1 VKLSGKPMNKQLH
14 YINDPLCGWCY
25 AAAPLI
31 SAAAEIPQLN
41 IQLHCGGLWINEHR
55 RPLGK
60 ALRDYVKPL
69 DERIQLLT
77 GQPFGERYFN
87 ELLLDNRR
95 VLDSEPL
102 IHAMLAVEKAGGS
115 ALTMLQRIQQTHYRD
130 GIWTGSGAVLA
141 ELAAEQSISTE
152 QFIRAKEQV
161 NVVAH
166 MAATQK
172 LMARLGVS
180 GYPSI
185 VLQMDDSWQVIALN
199 SFLGKPDAF
208 KAQLEKTMSN

>member
-1 VKLSGKPMNKQLH
+1 MNTQLH

-25 AAAPLI
+25 AAAPLL
-31 SAAAEIPQLN
+31 SAAREIPGLT
-41 IQLHCGGLWINEHR
+41 IQLHSGGLWINEHR

-60 ALRDYVKPL
+60 ALRDYVKPH
-69 DERIQLLT
+69 DERIHQLT

-87 ELLLDNRR
+87 ELLVDSGR

-115 ALTMLQRIQQTHYRD
+115 ALTLLQRIQQTHYRD
-130 GIWTGSGAVLA
+130 GIWTGSIAVLA
-141 ELAAEQSISTE
+141 ELAAEQNISAE

-161 NVVAH
+161 DVVAH
-166 MAATQK
+166 MLATQK

-180 GYPSI
+180 GYPNLA
-185 VLQMDDSWQVIALN
+185 LQQGDQWQLIPLN
-199 SFLGKPDAF
+199 TFLGKPDAF
-208 KAQLEKTMSN
+208 KQHLNQLIYSQTA

>member
-1 VKLSGKPMNKQLH
+1 MSTQLH

-60 ALRDYVKPL
+60 ALRDYVKQL
-69 DERIQLLT
+69 DERIHLLT

-87 ELLLDNRR
+87 ELLLDSSR

-115 ALTMLQRIQQTHYRD
+115 ALRMLQRIQQTHYRD
-130 GIWTGSGAVLA
+130 GIWTGSIAVLA
-141 ELAAEQSISTE
+141 ELAVEQNINAE

-161 NVVAH
+161 NVMAH
-166 MAATQK
+166 INATQK

-185 VLQMDDSWQVIALN
+185 ALQTGDTWQVIALN
-199 SFLGKPDAF
+199 SLLGKPDAF
-208 KAQLEKTMSN
+208 KKHLEKMIHDNVV

>member
-1 VKLSGKPMNKQLH
+1 MSTQLH

-31 SAAAEIPQLN
+31 SAAAEIPQLA
-41 IQLHCGGLWINEHR
+41 IQLHCGGLWVNEHR

-69 DERIQLLT
+69 DERIHQLT

-87 ELLLDNRR
+87 ELLLDASR

-102 IHAMLAVEKAGGS
+102 IHAMLAVQHAGGS
-115 ALTMLQRIQQTHYRD
+115 ALTMLQRLQQTYYRD
-130 GIWTGSGAVLA
+130 GIWTGSIVVLA
-141 ELAAEQSISTE
+141 ELAAEQNIFAA
-152 QFIRAKEQV
+152 QFMRAKEQV

-166 MAATQK
+166 MQATQA

-185 VLQMDDSWQVIALN
+185 AVQQDDVWQLI
-199 SFLGKPDAF
+199 SPGPFLGKPAAF
-208 KAQLEKTMSN
+208 KAHLEKLIVNNAV

>member
-1 VKLSGKPMNKQLH
+1 MNKQLH

-31 SAAAEIPQLN
+31 SAAAEIPQFN

-87 ELLLDNRR
+87 GLLLDNSR

-130 GIWTGSGAVLA
+130 GIWTGSVAVLA

-199 SFLGKPDAF
+199 SFLGKRDAF

>member
-1 VKLSGKPMNKQLH
+1 MNKQLH

-87 ELLLDNRR
+87 ELLLDSSR

-102 IHAMLAVEKAGGS
+102 INAMLAVEKAGGS
-115 ALTMLQRIQQTHYRD
+115 ALTLLQRIQQTHYRD
-130 GIWTGSGAVLA
+130 GIWTGSIAVLT
-141 ELAAEQSISTE
+141 ELAAEQHINVE

-180 GYPSI
+180 GYPRI
-185 VLQMDDSWQVIALN
+185 ALQQDDNWKLISLN

-208 KAQLEKTMSN
+208 KKHLEKMIHNKAV

>member
-1 VKLSGKPMNKQLH
+1 MSTQLH

-31 SAAAEIPQLN
+31 SAAAEIPALN
-41 IQLHCGGLWINEHR
+41 IQLHSGGLWINQHR

-69 DERIQLLT
+69 DERIHELT

-87 ELLLDNRR
+87 ELLLDSSR

-130 GIWTGSGAVLA
+130 GIWTSSIAVLA
-141 ELAAEQSISTE
+141 ELAAEQKISAE
-152 QFIRAKEQV
+152 KFIRAKEHV

-172 LMARLGVS
+172 LMTQLGVS

-185 VLQMDDSWQVIALN
+185 ALQAGDKWQVISLN

-208 KAQLEKTMSN
+208 KKHLEKMIHNNAV

>member
-1 VKLSGKPMNKQLH
+1 MNQQLH

-77 GQPFGERYFN
+77 GQPFGDRYFN
-87 ELLLDNRR
+87 ELLLDSSR

-115 ALTMLQRIQQTHYRD
+115 ALTLLQRIQQTHYRD
-130 GIWTGSGAVLA
+130 GIWTGSIAVLA
-141 ELAAEQSISTE
+141 ELAVEQHINAE

-166 MAATQK
+166 INATQK
-172 LMARLGVS
+172 LMTRLGVS
-180 GYPSI
+180 GYPSLA
-185 VLQMDDSWQVIALN
+185 LQQGDNWQLIALN

-208 KAQLEKTMSN
+208 KKHLEKMIHNNAV

>member
-1 VKLSGKPMNKQLH
+1 MNQQLH

-31 SAAAEIPQLN
+31 SAAAEIPQLD
-41 IQLHCGGLWINEHR
+41 IQLHCGGLWMNEHR

-69 DERIQLLT
+69 DERIHALT

-87 ELLLDNRR
+87 ELLLDSSR

-102 IHAMLAVEKAGGS
+102 IHAMLSVEKAGGS

-130 GIWTGSGAVLA
+130 GIWTGSIAVLA
-141 ELAAEQSISTE
+141 ELAAEQNINAE
-152 QFIRAKEQV
+152 QFIRAKELV

-166 MAATQK
+166 INATQK

-185 VLQMDDSWQVIALN
+185 ALQTDDSWQVIPLS
-199 SFLGKPDAF
+199 SFLGKPDVF
-208 KAQLEKTMSN
+208 KAHLEKMILNHVV

>member
-1 VKLSGKPMNKQLH
+1 LSTQLH

-69 DERIQLLT
+69 DERIHQLT
-77 GQPFGERYFN
+77 GQPFGDRYFN
-87 ELLLDNRR
+87 ELLLDSSR

-102 IHAMLAVEKAGGS
+102 IHAMLAAEKAGGS
-115 ALTMLQRIQQTHYRD
+115 ALTLLQRIQQTHYRD
-130 GIWTGSGAVLA
+130 GIWTGSVAVLA
-141 ELAAEQSISTE
+141 ELAAEQHISAE

-161 NVVAH
+161 DVVAH
-166 MAATQK
+166 LATTQK

-185 VLQMDDSWQVIALN
+185 ALQQGDNWQLIALN
-199 SFLGKPDAF
+199 SFLGKPDTF
-208 KAQLEKTMSN
+208 KAHLEKIISNTAI

>member
-1 VKLSGKPMNKQLH
+1 MNQQLH

-31 SAAAEIPQLN
+31 SAAAEIPELN

-87 ELLLDNRR
+87 ELLLDSSR

-102 IHAMLAVEKAGGS
+102 IHALLAVEKAGGS
-115 ALTMLQRIQQTHYRD
+115 ALTMLQRIQQIHYRD
-130 GIWTGSGAVLA
+130 GIWTGSIAVLA
-141 ELAAEQSISTE
+141 ELAAEQKISAE
-152 QFIRAKEQV
+152 QFVRAKEQV

-166 MAATQK
+166 MNTTQK

-180 GYPSI
+180 GYPSLA
-185 VLQMDDSWQVIALN
+185 LQHGDNWQVIALN

-208 KAQLEKTMSN
+208 KKHLEKMIHNHAV

>member
-1 VKLSGKPMNKQLH
+1 MNNQLH

-31 SAAAEIPQLN
+31 SAAAQIPEVS
-41 IQLHCGGLWINEHR
+41 IQLHSGGLWINEYR

-69 DERIQLLT
+69 DKRIQLLT

-87 ELLLDNRR
+87 ELLLDSSR

-102 IHAMLAVEKAGGS
+102 IHAMLAVKKAGGDEII
-115 ALTMLQRIQQTHYRD
+115 MMERIQQTHYRD
-130 GIWTGSGAVLA
+130 GIWTGSVSVLA
-141 ELAAEQSISTE
+141 QLAAEQNINAE

-161 NVVAH
+161 DVNAH
-166 MAATQK
+166 INATHI
-172 LMARLGVS
+172 LMERLGVA
-180 GYPSI
+180 GYPNLA
-185 VLQMDDSWQVIALN
+185 LQQGDKWQLIP
-199 SFLGKPDAF
+199 LGQFFGDTDAF
-208 KAQLEKTMSN
+208 KKHINFLTQKTSDVTI

>member
-1 VKLSGKPMNKQLH
+1 MNTQLH

-25 AAAPLI
+25 AAAPLL
-31 SAAAEIPQLN
+31 SAATEIPELN
-41 IQLHCGGLWINEHR
+41 IQLHSGGLWINEHR
-55 RPLGK
+55 RPLGE
-60 ALRDYVKPL
+60 ALRDYVKPY
-69 DERIQLLT
+69 DERIHQLT
-77 GQPFGERYFN
+77 GQPFGDRYFN
-87 ELLLDNRR
+87 ELLLDSSR

-130 GIWTGSGAVLA
+130 GIWTGSLAVLA
-141 ELAAEQSISTE
+141 ELAAEQNIPAE

-161 NVVAH
+161 NVAAH

-185 VLQMDDSWQVIALN
+185 ALQTGDHWQVISLN
-199 SFLGKPDAF
+199 TFLGKPDVF
-208 KAQLEKTMSN
+208 KKHLQQLIQSQAA

>member
-1 VKLSGKPMNKQLH
+1 MNQQLH

-87 ELLLDNRR
+87 ELLLDSSR

-130 GIWTGSGAVLA
+130 GIWTGSVAVLA
-141 ELAAEQSISTE
+141 ELAAEQHISAE

-180 GYPSI
+180 GYPNI
-185 VLQMDDSWQVIALN
+185 ALQQDDNWQLISLN
-199 SFLGKPDAF
+199 SFLGKPDVF
-208 KAQLEKTMSN
+208 KKHLEKLTVNNAV

>member
-1 VKLSGKPMNKQLH
+1 MSTQLH

-31 SAAAEIPQLN
+31 SAAAEIPLLN

-69 DERIQLLT
+69 DERIHLLT

-87 ELLLDNRR
+87 ELLLDSSR

-115 ALTMLQRIQQTHYRD
+115 ALRMLQRIQQTHYRD
-130 GIWTGSGAVLA
+130 GIWTGSIAVLA
-141 ELAAEQSISTE
+141 ELAVEQNINAE
-152 QFIRAKEQV
+152 QFIRAKEHV
-161 NVVAH
+161 NVMAH
-166 MAATQK
+166 INATQK

-185 VLQMDDSWQVIALN
+185 ALQTGDTWQVIALN

-208 KAQLEKTMSN
+208 KKHLEKMIHNHVV

>member
-1 VKLSGKPMNKQLH
+1 LSTQLH

-69 DERIQLLT
+69 DERIHQLT
-77 GQPFGERYFN
+77 GQPFGDRYFN
-87 ELLLDNRR
+87 ELLLDSSR

-102 IHAMLAVEKAGGS
+102 IHAMLAAEKAGGS
-115 ALTMLQRIQQTHYRD
+115 ALTLLQRIQQTHYRD
-130 GIWTGSGAVLA
+130 GIWTGSVAVLA
-141 ELAAEQSISTE
+141 ELAAEQHISAE
-152 QFIRAKEQV
+152 QFIHAKEQV
-161 NVVAH
+161 DVVAH
-166 MAATQK
+166 LATTQK

-185 VLQMDDSWQVIALN
+185 ALQQGDNWQLIALN
-199 SFLGKPDAF
+199 SFLGKPDTF
-208 KAQLEKTMSN
+208 KAHLEKIISNTAI

>member
-1 VKLSGKPMNKQLH
+1 MSTQLH

-69 DERIQLLT
+69 DERIHELT
-77 GQPFGERYFN
+77 GQPFGDRYFN
-87 ELLLDNRR
+87 ELLLDSSR

-102 IHAMLAVEKAGGS
+102 IHAMLAVEKAGGN

-130 GIWTGSGAVLA
+130 GIWTGAVAVLA
-141 ELAAEQSISTE
+141 ELAAEQHINAE
-152 QFIRAKEQV
+152 QFIRAKEAV
-161 NVVAH
+161 NVVEH
-166 MAATQK
+166 MRATQT
-172 LMARLGVS
+172 LMSRLGVS
-180 GYPSI
+180 GYPSLA
-185 VLQMDDSWQVIALN
+185 LQQDDNWQLIPLN
-199 SFLGKPDAF
+199 SFLGKPDVF
-208 KAQLEKTMSN
+208 KKHLEKMIHNHGV

>member
-1 VKLSGKPMNKQLH
+1 MNQQLH

-41 IQLHCGGLWINEHR
+41 IQLHSGGLWINEHR

-87 ELLLDNRR
+87 ELLLDSSR

-115 ALTMLQRIQQTHYRD
+115 ALTLLQRIQQTHYRD
-130 GIWTGSGAVLA
+130 GIWTGSIGVLA
-141 ELAAEQSISTE
+141 ELAAEQHISAE

-166 MAATQK
+166 IAATQK

-180 GYPSI
+180 GYPGLA
-185 VLQMDDSWQVIALN
+185 LQQGDNWQLIALN

-208 KAQLEKTMSN
+208 KKHLEKMIHSHAV